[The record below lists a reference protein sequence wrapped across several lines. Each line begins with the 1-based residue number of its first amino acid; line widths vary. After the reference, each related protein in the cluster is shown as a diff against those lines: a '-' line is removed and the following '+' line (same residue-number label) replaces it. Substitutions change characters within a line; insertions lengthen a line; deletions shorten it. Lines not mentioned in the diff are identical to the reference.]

1 MLVNNMESVFKIFF
15 RGMQTIRV
23 NNDNKSKLNVECSLR
38 KLNDKGIIQSR
49 VRPDTNVRQ
58 FHAGLIF
65 DYLKKNIRLESN

>member
-23 NNDNKSKLNVECSLR
+23 NVEGSNNINVESNLR
-38 KLNDKGIIQSR
+38 KLEEKQIIQSR
-49 VRPDTNVRQ
+49 IRPDTNVRQ

-65 DYLKKNIRLESN
+65 DYLKKKICLEPN